1 VGLGELRG
9 GVRTW
14 SQLLLFP
21 PSPLGPPF
29 CSTRRTGV
37 GARTENGGGHLAASC
52 LGCGGCLY
60 GEDGGGG
67 LAASSCGFPWVRK
80 LRVSSEDGGGTHAIS
95 LCGFPRVRKPRV
107 SSEDGSGARAASAGL
122 RLPWLGLFEG
132 VQAATTAVGF
142 SLRRFCLS

>member
-1 VGLGELRG
+1 VGLGELRS

-29 CSTRRTGV
+29 CSTQCTGV

-60 GEDGGGG
+60 GKDGGGG

-80 LRVSSEDGGGTHAIS
+80 LRVSSEDGGGTHAVS
-95 LCGFPRVRKPRV
+95 LCGFPCVHKPRV
-107 SSEDGSGARAASAGL
+107 SSEDGGGAHAASTGL
-122 RLPWLGLFEG
+122 QQPWLGLFEG
-132 VQAATTAVGF
+132 VQAATTVVGF